1 MNENLKGL
9 IEEMVDIYGHFEDLR
24 YKNHNFTRET
34 LRYVAEMAMIHPQN
48 PPFHYQWEEFFEYAS
63 TKIDLLL
70 YEAESDITIEIL
82 KKIKEQV

>member
-24 YKNHNFTRET
+24 YRNGNFTREA
-34 LRYVAEMAMIHPQN
+34 LRYVAKMAKIHPPK
-48 PPFHYQWEEFFEYAS
+48 PPFHYKWEEFFEYAS

-82 KKIKEQV
+82 NKIMEQV

>member
-9 IEEMVDIYGHFEDLR
+9 IEEMVEVHGAFENLR

-34 LRYVAEMAMIHPQN
+34 LRCVAEMAMKHPQK
-48 PPFHYQWEEFFEYAS
+48 PPFHYKWEEFFEYAS

-70 YEAESDITIEIL
+70 YEAEFDITFEIL
-82 KKIKEQV
+82 KKIMEQV